1 MKAEIISIGTELLL
15 GQIVDTNAAYLA
27 AELPSLGIDCYFI
40 SQVGDNLERLVDTLR
55 RAWERSDLILATG
68 GLGPTEDDVT
78 REAIAALL
86 GETMVVQPNLEAEL
100 RARFA
105 RLGRPMPESNLKQA
119 TLIPSAQALP
129 NPIGT
134 APGWWVERDVDL
146 GSHNRDSEQ
155 AREQATGD
163 TRQKRILVAMPG
175 VPVEMRRMWQYEVR
189 PRLQTRVKGTVII
202 SRTLKV
208 LGLGESHTEERIRHL
223 LSSPNPTIGIYAKR
237 DGIHLRLTAKAAD
250 EAAARAMIAP
260 VEAEIR
266 AALGLHIYGA
276 DDDTP
281 QGVVRG
287 LLQRVGLTVATA
299 EYAGGGALAAM
310 LGEVP
315 ASEEQPFHGGLL
327 AASPQ
332 GLHALGIDPSRLD
345 EDGSTVAILLARLAR
360 ERLGTDIGLSL
371 VVAGS
376 QTMEALTKG
385 GGRSRD
391 EVAQSVYLALD
402 DGQGVP
408 RTATVH
414 YATALSEAQ
423 RLGSLAA
430 INLLRLH
437 LLRLLG

>member
-86 GETMVVQPNLEAEL
+86 GETMVVQPDLEANL

-146 GSHNRDSEQ
+146 ACSEPTSMQ
-155 AREQATGD
+155 TAGD
-163 TRQKRILVAMPG
+163 ARQKRILVAMPG

-189 PRLQTRVKGTVII
+189 PRLQARVSGAVIV

-208 LGLGESHTEERIRHL
+208 LGLGESHTEERIRQF
-223 LSSPNPTIGIYAKR
+223 LSSSNPTIGIYAKR

-260 VEAEIR
+260 IETEIR
-266 AALGLHIYGA
+266 AALGHHIYGA

-281 QGVVRG
+281 QGVVRS

-299 EYAGGGALAAM
+299 EYASGGALAAK
-310 LGEVP
+310 LGDIP
-315 ASEEQPFHGGLL
+315 AGEEQPFHGGLL
-327 AASPQ
+327 AASPR
-332 GLHALGIDPSRLD
+332 GLRALGIDPSLLERD
-345 EDGSTVAILLARLAR
+345 CSAMAAFLARLAR

-371 VVAGS
+371 VIAGS
-376 QTMEALTKG
+376 QTVVTPAESG
-385 GGRSRD
+385 QQSSD

-402 DGQGVP
+402 DGKASP
-408 RTATVH
+408 RTAAIH

-423 RLGSLAA
+423 RLGALAA

-437 LLRLLG
+437 LL